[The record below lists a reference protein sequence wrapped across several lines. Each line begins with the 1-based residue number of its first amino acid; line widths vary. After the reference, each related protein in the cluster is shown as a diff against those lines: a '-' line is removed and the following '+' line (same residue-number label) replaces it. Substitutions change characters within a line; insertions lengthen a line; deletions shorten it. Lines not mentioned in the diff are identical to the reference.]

1 MPHSARWRLGRYCI
15 GWQDEVPPFTG
26 GLIDEFTV
34 GSFVVRRETLAAVV
48 VAEFEQIQREATP
61 ACA

>member
-1 MPHSARWRLGRYCI
+1 MGGRT
-15 GWQDEVPPFTG
+15 VPPFAG

-48 VAEFEQIQREATP
+48 VAEFEQIQREA
-61 ACA
+61 AAGLCIVRDGRRRC

>member
-1 MPHSARWRLGRYCI
+1 LGGRT
-15 GWQDEVPPFTG
+15 VPPFAG

-48 VAEFEQIQREATP
+48 VAEFEQIQREAT
-61 ACA
+61 AGLCIVRDGRRRC